1 MEGAQI
7 ELDTARAAFKYR
19 DNILRPAQVP
29 KRAEKPDVPLAL
41 TGGALSGLLMALLV
55 CVLRDGA
62 RGRLVERWQ
71 IERWLQL
78 PVIAEVKRP

>member
-1 MEGAQI
+1 VEAAQI

-19 DNILRPAQVP
+19 YNIIRPAQVP

-41 TGGALSGLLMALLV
+41 LGGVLSGLLLALLV
-55 CVLRDGA
+55 CLIKDSA
-62 RGRLVERWQ
+62 RGRLMERWQ

-78 PVIAEVKRP
+78 PVIAEVNRP